1 MDIEPACTAP
11 ILARRTKGRGEPRGL
26 ASVPLKPPV
35 RRGAHRRNTAMGAAG
50 SGDVVEQR
58 ASGYPSFGGGVI
70 RSSETN
76 AELPARFERDAMPL
90 LNPLYAGALR
100 MTRNPMDAE
109 DLLQETMLKGYAAFH
124 SFQEGTNL
132 KAWLFRIM
140 TNTWISSYRRAQR
153 QASEVL
159 CDRLT
164 DSQIAG
170 VYRHSSSELRSAEA
184 EVLAALPDEQVVKA
198 LLALPESFR
207 MAIYYACVEGLR
219 YKEIAEI
226 MQIPVGTVMSRLSRG
241 RAQLRTLLIGVAI
254 ERGSAHGVTEHT
266 VSEAERRDV
275 RHRKPHRR

>member
-11 ILARRTKGRGEPRGL
+11 ILARRNRGRGEAHGP
-26 ASVPLKPPV
+26 ASVPLEPPV

-50 SGDVVEQR
+50 SGDVEQR
-58 ASGYPSFGGGVI
+58 ASGGPSFGGGAV

-76 AELPARFERDAMPL
+76 AELSARFERDAMPL

-132 KAWLFRIM
+132 KAWMFRIM

-198 LLALPESFR
+198 LMALPESFR

-241 RAQLRTLLIGVAI
+241 RAQLRTLLVGVAI

-266 VSEAERRDV
+266 VSEAERRGV
-275 RHRKPHRR
+275 RHEPHHR